1 MTQVTAPMNMF
12 IRMPM
17 IPTVFRERVGW
28 SDEVIR
34 TLDAEAAAGSDKES
48 AGLALADLVDRER

>member
-1 MTQVTAPMNMF
+1 M
-12 IRMPM
+12 
-17 IPTVFRERVGW
+17 VFRERDGW

-48 AGLALADLVDRER
+48 AGLALADLVDCERSNSNSDGSD